1 MGKKTVLF
9 SVGGSLVVPKGGL
22 DVNFLRNLNTFIRHQ
37 VEDGYSFFLV
47 IGGGGT
53 TRHYQR
59 AAREVIGTEV
69 TPEDIDWL
77 GIHVTR
83 LNAHLVRT
91 IFKDIAHPRIIENY
105 AHKLES
111 WSEPVVVGAGWKP
124 GWSTD
129 YCAVTLAKDY
139 GIQTI
144 INLTNIDWVYDKDPK
159 LYSDA
164 QICESLKWED
174 LLKIV
179 GSEWVPGANVPFDP
193 IASSL
198 AQELKLKVIIANGA
212 NFNNLEN
219 ILHEREFIGTV
230 IQ

>member
-1 MGKKTVLF
+1 MQRQPILL

-22 DVNFLRNLNTFIRHQ
+22 DVIFLQKLNIFIRQQ
-37 VEDGYSFFLV
+37 VEKGYTFFLV

-59 AAREVIGTEV
+59 AAREVIGADV
-69 TPEDIDWL
+69 SPDDIDWL

-83 LNAHLVRT
+83 LNAHLIRT

-105 AHKLES
+105 AHKLEG
-111 WSEPVVVGAGWKP
+111 WHEPVVIGAGWKP

-139 GIQTI
+139 GIQTM
-144 INLTNIDWVYDKDPK
+144 INVTNIDWVYDKDPK
-159 LYSDA
+159 QHPDA
-164 QICESLKWED
+164 QILKSLQWDD

-179 GSEWVPGANVPFDP
+179 GTEWVPGANVPFDP
-193 IASSL
+193 VASAL
-198 AQELKLKVIIANGA
+198 AKELKLKVIIANGT
-212 NFNNLEN
+212 NFDNLEN
-219 ILHEREFIGTV
+219 ILQNREFIGTV

>member
-1 MGKKTVLF
+1 MQRQPILL
-9 SVGGSLVVPKGGL
+9 SVGGSLVVPRGGL
-22 DVNFLRNLNTFIRHQ
+22 DVIFLQKLNIFIRQQ
-37 VEDGYSFFLV
+37 VEKGYTFFLV

-59 AAREVIGTEV
+59 AAREVIGADV
-69 TPEDIDWL
+69 SPDDIDWL

-83 LNAHLVRT
+83 LNAHLIRT

-105 AHKLES
+105 AHKLEDWHES
-111 WSEPVVVGAGWKP
+111 VVIGAGWKP

-139 GIQTI
+139 GIRTM

-159 LYSDA
+159 QHPDA
-164 QICESLKWED
+164 RILKLLQWDD

-179 GSEWVPGANVPFDP
+179 GMEWVPGANVPFDP
-193 IASSL
+193 IASAL
-198 AQELKLKVIIANGA
+198 AKELKLKVIVANGT
-212 NFNNLEN
+212 NFENLEN
-219 ILHEREFIGTV
+219 ILHNRDFIGTV